1 MQLLTHGS
9 APPRPEL
16 QGRPS
21 ILLMWLG
28 ALRGNPVLHRVRALA
43 SDLTPAELDRLR
55 ELALGS
61 RGENSEALR
70 WFLFHT
76 SRVSGGVSHV
86 SRHPQEYQV

>member
-1 MQLLTHGS
+1 
-9 APPRPEL
+9 
-16 QGRPS
+16 
-21 ILLMWLG
+21 MWLG

-43 SDLTPAELDRLR
+43 SDLTPGEMERLR

-61 RGENSEALR
+61 RGENSEAMR

-76 SRVSGGVSHV
+76 TRANGGTIHA